1 MSDRP
6 DDWGD
11 PVVIPEMPSP
21 RKILV
26 PFDGSHNAERAL
38 AWSML
43 AALNNDAEVIVLVAF
58 DPPLTVRGRGAAY
71 VEEMKA
77 TLESESTELA
87 EEAVAQLIDR
97 GVSARGVVISGEIGR
112 AILET
117 ADEESVDLIVIGR
130 QGLSHEAGVSATLDK
145 FRALMSGGVAEKV
158 SRARERPGPDG
169 GLT

>member
-11 PVVIPEMPSP
+11 PVVIPEMPRP

-38 AWSML
+38 AWSLL
-43 AALNNDAEVIVLVAF
+43 AGLNNDAEVIVLVAF
-58 DPPLTVRGRGAAY
+58 DPPLTVRGRGAVY

-77 TLESESTELA
+77 TLEAEAKQLA
-87 EEAVAQLIDR
+87 EESVALLNDR
-97 GVSARGVVISGEIGR
+97 GARARGVIIRGEIGR

-130 QGLSHEAGVSATLDK
+130 QGLSHEAGSAATLDK

-158 SRARERPGPDG
+158 SRHANVPV
-169 GLT
+169 LMVV

>member
-11 PVVIPEMPSP
+11 PVVIPEMSRP

-38 AWSML
+38 AWSLL
-43 AALNNDAEVIVLVAF
+43 AGLNNDAEVIVLVAF

-77 TLESESTELA
+77 TLEAEAKELA
-87 EEAVAQLIDR
+87 EESVAPCPIPR
-97 GVSARGVVISGEIGR
+97 ARAAASSSGARSGGPSWR
-112 AILET
+112 R
-117 ADEESVDLIVIGR
+117 ADEQSVDPICSAGR
-130 QGLSHEAGVSATLDK
+130 G
-145 FRALMSGGVAEKV
+145 
-158 SRARERPGPDG
+158 
-169 GLT
+169 